1 MTMKLA
7 AHIPQLVA
15 DMKVIIENDHNTA
28 TVYGMHMVTDDLFR
42 GQMMGVL
49 AMRDLDDAGLV
60 SEAGYTGPRFLAQ
73 DTTLYAWM
81 ESDDF
86 TQQDVQEMLQ
96 AVHDELCQHFKTLLE
111 TPEGILKMITAL
123 AAQTEVGHPTP

>member
-1 MTMKLA
+1 MKLA

-28 TVYGMHMVTDDLFR
+28 TIYGMHMVTDDLFR

-86 TQQDVQEMLQ
+86 TRQDIQEMLQ
-96 AVHDELCQHFKTLLE
+96 AVHDELCQHFEAALE
-111 TPEGILKMITAL
+111 TPEGTAKMLKAL
-123 AAQTEVGHPTP
+123 AEIASKSHAH